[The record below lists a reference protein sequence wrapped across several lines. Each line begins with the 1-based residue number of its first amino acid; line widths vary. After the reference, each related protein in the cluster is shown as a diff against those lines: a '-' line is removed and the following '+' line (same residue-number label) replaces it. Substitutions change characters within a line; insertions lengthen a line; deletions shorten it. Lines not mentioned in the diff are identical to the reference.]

1 MYVFVVCVILNEWI
15 HLHYSIHNKF
25 SFSCDVLKVRL
36 KRFFFKC
43 RNNLTKPWKKKSIYQ
58 YFEFNSQEDLDR
70 YLSQQNLKIKNAS
83 LNIAMKLKNS
93 KHNPTLIF
101 SLIPIPSNPSLR
113 YFQGDFLIWK
123 IHCYFE
129 KLINKHE
136 ESVVT
141 CLTEIILHRILQ
153 YLPQWYDIEHP
164 SV

>member
-1 MYVFVVCVILNEWI
+1 MHVLVVCVILNEWI
-15 HLHYSIHNKF
+15 HLHYSIHNIF

-36 KRFFFKC
+36 KRFFFKF
-43 RNNLTKPWKKKSIYQ
+43 RNNLTKPWEKKSIYQ
-58 YFEFNSQEDLDR
+58 YFEFNSQEVLDR

-93 KHNPTLIF
+93 KHNPTSIF
-101 SLIPIPSNPSLR
+101 SLIPISSNPSLR
-113 YFQGDFLIWK
+113 YFQWGFFNMENPLLLW
-123 IHCYFE
+123 E
-129 KLINKHE
+129 INKHE

-153 YLPQWYDIEHP
+153 YLPQWYYIEHP